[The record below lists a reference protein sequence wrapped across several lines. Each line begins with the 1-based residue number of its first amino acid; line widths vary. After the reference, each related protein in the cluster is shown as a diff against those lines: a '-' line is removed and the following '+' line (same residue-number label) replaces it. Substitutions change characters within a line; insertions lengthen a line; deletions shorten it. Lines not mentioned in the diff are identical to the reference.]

1 MKRGLIMRKVFT
13 EGVLSPNAL
22 RGFATKT
29 YCWCRTK
36 GSLDSGQG
44 VAEYV
49 IILAVI
55 VIACIVLA
63 VLFHEQL
70 VALWEKVTGALEDI
84 T

>member
-1 MKRGLIMRKVFT
+1 MRKLFT
-13 EGVLSPNAL
+13 EGLSPSTL
-22 RGFATKT
+22 RDFATRSF
-29 YCWCRTK
+29 CWCKAKCR
-36 GSLDSGQG
+36 LDSGQG

-70 VALWEKVTGALEDI
+70 VALWEKVTGELADI
-84 T
+84 A